1 MFTEEGDNS
10 LHSEQLELQASSIC
24 TIPAPIKKGM
34 APAKLAR
41 GNYHKS
47 VEPKPHSE
55 EIITFSIHPFPS
67 TLSQSLSPSF
77 CESLLTCNPN
87 SFDRDYGVLMR
98 DRERLGESEF
108 GVMKQQ
114 CQGMIYER
122 FSFLHCDVVSS
133 NITFQKNSILTTHKV
148 ISVPFQEIESHCLF
162 NILFQVSL

>member
-10 LHSEQLELQASSIC
+10 LHSGQLELQASSIC
-24 TIPAPIKKGM
+24 TIPALIKACM
-34 APAKLAR
+34 APAKLTR
-41 GNYHKS
+41 GNYHKC

-55 EIITFSIHPFPS
+55 EIITFSIHPFAI
-67 TLSQSLSPSF
+67 SLSPSF

-162 NILFQVSL
+162 NILFQASR

>member
-1 MFTEEGDNS
+1 MCGTQAPFRGDYNLLHPPLS
-10 LHSEQLELQASSIC
+10 LHPF
-24 TIPAPIKKGM
+24 TI
-34 APAKLAR
+34 
-41 GNYHKS
+41 
-47 VEPKPHSE
+47 
-55 EIITFSIHPFPS
+55 
-67 TLSQSLSPSF
+67 SLSPSF

-162 NILFQVSL
+162 NILFQASRWYVSNIST